1 MFGFNSPPQ
10 RRRRPV
16 NAATINA
23 AAEEVARQS
32 RARPGGAIAAVAAG
46 GTPLPYSTTRR
57 SSLARITSVG
67 TSTQAG
73 SYGWQA
79 IYGDPNNP
87 GTYVDDP
94 GWSGSLTNDPAW
106 EFAGNPSLTVGQR
119 IELKRDYQSGEMRF
133 QLATCSS

>member
-1 MFGFNSPPQ
+1 MFGFNSSPQ
-10 RRRRPV
+10 RKRRPV

-23 AAEEVARQS
+23 SAEEVARQS

-46 GTPLPYSTTRR
+46 GTSLPYSTTRR
-57 SSLARITSVG
+57 SNLARITSVG

-79 IYGDPNNP
+79 IYPNPASP

-94 GWSGSLTNDPAW
+94 GWSGTLTADPAW
-106 EFAGNPSLTVGQR
+106 EFSLNASLAVGQR
-119 IELKRDYQSGEMRF
+119 IEQKRDYQSGEMRF
-133 QLATCSS
+133 QLAACS